1 MTFKNYLD
9 TCLSKGTVGFIYIG
23 DIFKDSLYLNDDG
36 GSYSF
41 NFTEY
46 AMDNYEMVSEN
57 LTFVLFLAG
66 NSKHLASKLH
76 SNYNVNITIG
86 EDGSAPLVCIYH
98 FAKDFINRISNSMGY
113 ITFKDAINSAYNS
126 AKQSIGLIFLGIIGI
141 EVVLFIISS
150 SLSWLLLKL
159 QNIDISIGEVVIVAG
174 VILELWGIISMYLS
188 KYNPVKYN

>member
-46 AMDNYEMVSEN
+46 AMDNYEIVSEN

-66 NSKHLASKLH
+66 NSKHIAGKLH
-76 SNYNVNITIG
+76 SDYNVNITIG

-98 FAKDFINRISNSMGY
+98 FAKDF
-113 ITFKDAINSAYNS
+113 D
-126 AKQSIGLIFLGIIGI
+126 
-141 EVVLFIISS
+141 
-150 SLSWLLLKL
+150 
-159 QNIDISIGEVVIVAG
+159 
-174 VILELWGIISMYLS
+174 
-188 KYNPVKYN
+188 